1 MMNLI
6 NKLSA
11 VFNVSIQTL
20 VIGLFCILLPI
31 LFTGKTLDPVLTTRT
46 LSLSFCAL
54 ILILSYLFNKKH
66 LFKPNYAVYALL
78 LLLLLSIISS
88 VFSVGIKSETLQSI
102 VKLGGISILTYSITT
117 EIRQRNNKLFFIKA
131 IVLFSLIAIIVV
143 LVDYVYFILKGYN
156 PQDPY
161 NDVFSQISHVG
172 SFATNRN
179 LLASIFLL
187 TFPFNIYSV
196 YHNSKI
202 WKWLS
207 VTALLLSMFIIL
219 ITTSRAGIFVL
230 CLYLF
235 SMFCLLLM
243 SKFGLWKK
251 VIIVSGLFICC
262 AAGFYVLTK
271 NKTFNRYDRVNT
283 IDKFKISDRWMFYKN
298 TVDIIKKHPVLG
310 VGPGNWKFEN
320 EKYHKLNTKG
330 ENGYTIAQRPHND
343 FLWLASELGV
353 LGGVLYISIFLMSLI
368 MLVKRLTINSQNDKE
383 FTFILIISLLGFAI
397 ISFFDFPFERIEHLV
412 LFSFII
418 SFAFNRNQ
426 EDFKLNNSRK
436 IILASLIFC
445 LFTTYISF
453 ARHNGEVHLNKA
465 LYYKSN
471 QQWNRVI
478 KEINKGYKEHIYEI
492 DRSGTPLDWHL
503 GLAYFNTNAIEKAFK
518 SFQKA
523 HAFSPY
529 HLHTLNNLATCHELK
544 GQRDEAIKYYIKA
557 LEISPKFEDAS
568 INLAAIYF
576 NEKKYVEAL
585 DVILRCDNAKDK
597 AKYQQYLSTIFNRF
611 IAEKGL
617 DIQNENLSKLL
628 TLMNEESDK
637 FNYKMQKIYQM
648 RKIENKTYE
657 DLINSL

>member
-31 LFTGKTLDPVLTTRT
+31 LFTGKTLDPALTIRT

-54 ILILSYLFNKKH
+54 ILIISYLFNKKH
-66 LFKPNYAVYALL
+66 LLKPSYAVYALL

-88 VFSVGIKSETLQSI
+88 VFSEGIKSETLQSI
-102 VKLGGISILTYSITT
+102 VKLGGISILTYSLTT
-117 EIRQRNNKLFFIKA
+117 EIRQRNNKLFLIKA

-143 LVDYVYFILKGYN
+143 LTDYVYILHDYKDQLVNKNVFIKL
-156 PQDPY
+156 
-161 NDVFSQISHVG
+161 SSTA

-187 TFPFNIYSV
+187 TFPFNIYSL

-207 VTALLLSMFIIL
+207 VTVLLLSMFIIL
-219 ITTSRAGIFVL
+219 ITTSKAGIFVL

-235 SMFCLLLM
+235 SMFCLLLI
-243 SKFGLWKK
+243 SKHGLWKK
-251 VIIVSGLFICC
+251 AIIALGFFICC

-271 NKTFNRYDRVNT
+271 NKTFKRFAAVNT
-283 IDKFKISDRWMFYKN
+283 IDEFKASARWMFYKN
-298 TVDIIKKHPVLG
+298 TFDIIKKHPVLG

-320 EKYHKLNTKG
+320 EKYDKLNTKG
-330 ENGYTIAQRPHND
+330 ETGYTIAQRPHND
-343 FLWLASELGV
+343 FLWLTSEVGV

-368 MLVKRLTINSQNDKE
+368 MLVKRLTINSQSDKE
-383 FTFILIISLLGFAI
+383 FVFILIVSLLGFAI

-418 SFAFNRNQ
+418 SFACHQ
-426 EDFKLNNSRK
+426 DKEDFKVNNSK
-436 IILASLIFC
+436 TIIFSGLILC
-445 LFTTYISF
+445 LFSSYISF

-523 HAFSPY
+523 YEFSPY
-529 HLHTLNNLATCHELK
+529 HLHTLNNLATCYELK
-544 GQRDEAIKYYIKA
+544 GERDKAIQYYLQA
-557 LEISPKFEDAS
+557 LQVSPKFEDAS
-568 INLAAIYF
+568 INLAAVYF
-576 NEKKYVEAL
+576 NEKRYVEAL

-597 AKYQQYLSTIFNRF
+597 VKYQQYLSTIFNRF
-611 IAEKGL
+611 IAENNL
-617 DIQNENLSKLL
+617 DRQNENLSKLL
-628 TLMNEESDK
+628 TLMDEESDK
-637 FNYKMQKIYQM
+637 FNQEMQKIYQK
-648 RKIENKTYE
+648 RIKENKTYE
-657 DLINSL
+657 DLIN